1 MTPMKRLFLLLTAIL
16 LPLANF
22 AQIKYESLSSQK
34 LGETRQIKIQLPR
47 NYEENK
53 EKRYPVVVVLDGDYL
68 FEPVAGMIDYYSY
81 WEDAP
86 EMIVVGINQDGIRT
100 KDTYYSEQTFLPEG
114 KGAKF
119 FEFIGMELLAQLDQ
133 KYRTANFKIIV
144 GHDFTSNFIN
154 YYLLKQNPIFQ
165 GYINLS
171 PDLAPQMV
179 ERITNALN
187 TAESRKWYYLATA
200 SSDIPDLKE
209 NILSFD
215 NKLKSLENDMI
226 AYTFDNFEDAT
237 HYSLVGKAI
246 PSAIQSMFEIYRPI
260 STKDYNEKL
269 LQTSVSPSEYLAEK
283 YTSIEELYGIKKKIS
298 LNDFM
303 AVYKAIEK
311 TRNWEEYKNLYKMAH
326 DHYPGTMLGT
336 FFEARYEEETGN
348 PRRAMRIYQNAYG
361 QEKIAFLDSDFML
374 EKADA
379 IKKDFG
385 Y

>member
-1 MTPMKRLFLLLTAIL
+1 MKRLLLLLMAIA
-16 LPLANF
+16 LPLVGF
-22 AQIKYESLSSQK
+22 SQIKYESLSSEK

-47 NYEENK
+47 NYEKNT

-68 FEPVAGMIDYYSY
+68 FEPVSGMVDYYSY

-86 EMIVVGINQDGIRT
+86 EMIVVGINQDGTRMN
-100 KDTYYSEQTFLPEG
+100 DTYYSEQNFLPEG

-133 KYRTANFKIIV
+133 KYRTANFRIIV
-144 GHDFTSNFIN
+144 GHDFTANFIN

-171 PDLAPQMV
+171 PDLAPEMSN
-179 ERITNALN
+179 RITNALN
-187 TAESRKWYYLATA
+187 TAESRKWFYMATG
-200 SSDIPDLKE
+200 SDDVPSLKD

-215 NKLKSLENDMI
+215 NQLKTMENKLVE
-226 AYTFDNFEDAT
+226 YRFDNFEDAT

-246 PSAIQSMFEIYRPI
+246 PSAIESMFEIYRPI
-260 STKDYNEKL
+260 STKDYNETL

-283 YTSIEELYGIKKKIS
+283 YTSIEELYGIKRKIS

-303 AVYKAIEK
+303 AVHKAIEK
-311 TRNWEEYKNLYKMAH
+311 TRNWEEYKELYKMAYE
-326 DHYPGTMLGT
+326 HYPGTMLGT
-336 FFEARYEEETGN
+336 YFEARYEEETGN
-348 PRRAMRIYQNAYG
+348 PKKAMRVYQNAYG

>member
-1 MTPMKRLFLLLTAIL
+1 MKRLLLLLMAIA
-16 LPLANF
+16 LPLVSF
-22 AQIKYESLSSQK
+22 AQIKYESISSQK

-47 NYEENK
+47 DYEENT

-68 FEPVAGMIDYYSY
+68 FEPIAGMVDYYSY

-86 EMIVVGINQDGIRT
+86 EMIVIGINQDGIRMA
-100 KDTYYSEQTFLPEG
+100 DTFYSEQNFLPDG

-119 FEFIGMELLAQLDQ
+119 FEFIGMELLAQMDQ
-133 KYRTANFKIIV
+133 KYRTANFRIIV

-171 PDLAPQMV
+171 PDLAPEMANRV
-179 ERITNALN
+179 FDALS
-187 TAESRKWYYLATA
+187 TAETKKWYYMATGT
-200 SSDIPDLKE
+200 SDVPALKD

-215 NKLKSLENDMI
+215 NKLKSLENKLVE
-226 AYTFDNFEDAT
+226 YKFDNFEGGT

-246 PSAIQSMFEIYRPI
+246 PSAIESMFEVYRPI
-260 STKDYNEKL
+260 STKDYNEVL
-269 LQTSVSPSEYLAEK
+269 LQTSVSPSEYLADK
-283 YTSIEELYGIKKKIS
+283 YNSIEELYGIKRKIS
-298 LNDFM
+298 INDFM

-348 PRRAMRIYQNAYG
+348 PKRAMRIYQNAYG
-361 QEKIAFLDSDFML
+361 QEKIAFLDTDFML
-374 EKADA
+374 EKAEA

>member
-1 MTPMKRLFLLLTAIL
+1 MKRLLLLLLAIS
-16 LPLANF
+16 LPVVSNS
-22 AQIKYESLSSQK
+22 QIKYESISSQK
-34 LGETRQIKIQLPR
+34 LGETREIKIQLPR

-68 FEPVAGMIDYYSY
+68 FEPVAGMVDYYSY
-81 WEDAP
+81 WEDVP
-86 EMIVVGINQDGIRT
+86 EMIVVGVNQDGIRME
-100 KDTYYSEQTFLPEG
+100 DTYYSEQNFLPEG

-119 FEFIGMELLAQLDQ
+119 FEFIGMDLLAQLDQ
-133 KYRTANFKIIV
+133 KYRTANFRIIV

-154 YYLLKQNPIFQ
+154 YYLLKPVPIFQ

-171 PDLAPQMV
+171 PDLAPEMANRV
-179 ERITNALN
+179 TNALK
-187 TAESRKWYYLATA
+187 TAESKKWFYLAT
-200 SSDIPDLKE
+200 SSDDMPALKKD
-209 NILSFD
+209 ILSFD
-215 NKLKSLENDMI
+215 NQLKNIDNKMVS
-226 AYTFDNFEDAT
+226 YKFQNFEDET

-246 PSAIQSMFEIYRPI
+246 PSAISSMFEIYRPI
-260 STKDYNEKL
+260 STKDYNEIL
-269 LQTSVSPSEYLAEK
+269 LQTSVSPSQYLADK
-283 YTSIEELYGIKKKIS
+283 YNSIKELYGLERKIS

-303 AVYKAIEK
+303 AVYNAIEK
-311 TRNWEEYKNLYKMAH
+311 TRNWEDYKALYKMAF

-348 PRRAMRIYQNAYG
+348 PKKAMRIYQNAYG
-361 QEKIAFLDSDFML
+361 QEKIAFLDTDFML

>member
-1 MTPMKRLFLLLTAIL
+1 MKKLLLMLMASM
-16 LPLANF
+16 LPIAGF
-22 AQIKYESLSSQK
+22 SQIKHESLSSQK

-47 NYEENK
+47 NYEENT

-68 FEPVAGMIDYYSY
+68 FEPVAGMVDYYSY

-86 EMIVVGINQDGIRT
+86 EMIVVGVNQDGIRME
-100 KDTYYSEQTFLPEG
+100 DTYYSEQNFLPEG

-119 FEFIGMELLAQLDQ
+119 FEFIGMELLAQMDQ
-133 KYRTANFKIIV
+133 KYRTANFRIIV

-154 YYLLKQNPIFQ
+154 YYLLKQSPIFQ

-171 PDLAPQMV
+171 PDLAPEMANRV
-179 ERITNALN
+179 SNALN
-187 TAESRKWYYLATA
+187 TAESRKWYYMATGT
-200 SSDIPDLKE
+200 SDVPALKE
-209 NILSFD
+209 SISEFD
-215 NKLKSLENDMI
+215 NQLKNIENKLV
-226 AYTFDNFEDAT
+226 AYKFDNFDGAT

-246 PSAIQSMFEIYRPI
+246 PSAIESMFEIYRPI

-269 LQTSVSPSEYLAEK
+269 LQTSISPSKFLAEK
-283 YTSIEELYGIKKKIS
+283 YNSIEELYGIKKKIS

-303 AVYKAIEK
+303 AVYRAIEK
-311 TRNWEEYKNLYKMAH
+311 TRNWEEYRDLYKMAH

-348 PRRAMRIYQNAYG
+348 PKKAMRIYQNAYG
-361 QEKIAFLDSDFML
+361 QEKIAFLDTDYML